1 MRRISVNISCGFA
14 WQGDAT
20 ALASST
26 VTISPATNPCRS
38 ARIFLIAPIRLPASL
53 LSRPYRAAARRIR
66 FQLFRCSRR
75 PEALNVDRQAGT
87 IHASGAWKR
96 TRSATL
102 PLLNVWPRSST
113 SPAAR
118 TTDKRTQPNMSLQSA
133 KSDAR
138 KIQFSEQFQPDL
150 GRPVFSAKI
159 IRFPLPP
166 NQWLFPRVSSRQEGR
181 IAIVTNARRDVVDAA
196 ASGV

>member
-1 MRRISVNISCGFA
+1 
-14 WQGDAT
+14 
-20 ALASST
+20 
-26 VTISPATNPCRS
+26 
-38 ARIFLIAPIRLPASL
+38 
-53 LSRPYRAAARRIR
+53 
-66 FQLFRCSRR
+66 
-75 PEALNVDRQAGT
+75 
-87 IHASGAWKR
+87 
-96 TRSATL
+96 
-102 PLLNVWPRSST
+102 
-113 SPAAR
+113 
-118 TTDKRTQPNMSLQSA
+118 MSLQSA